1 MTVSD
6 GVGEAGAVEGEAGAV
21 EEDGVAG
28 EDGAVGDEEVGAA
41 EVEVD
46 AAVGVEVDGVAGADN
61 GEEESS
67 PAGVA
72 EPEGGEDAGGKLPT
86 KGIPPAGAPKKT
98 SEGEIPPWA
107 PVWINWL
114 SGFSIGN
121 WLSSNRT
128 LLETMTS

>member
-6 GVGEAGAVEGEAGAV
+6 GVGEAGAV

-28 EDGAVGDEEVGAA
+28 EDGAVGDEEVEAA

-46 AAVGVEVDGVAGADN
+46 AAFGVEVDGVAGAGNGDD

-98 SEGEIPPWA
+98 SEGEIP
-107 PVWINWL
+107 VEVQL
-114 SGFSIGN
+114 V
-121 WLSSNRT
+121 
-128 LLETMTS
+128 